1 MSNEDELPEEDLD
14 EELDDGALEDFKDE
28 ALEEDEM
35 M

>member
-14 EELDDGALEDFKDE
+14 EELDDGLEDFKDE